1 MKPDVSTDIVAVPS
15 SCASM
20 HESHYWPTS
29 DAIDGC
35 SNPTYNC
42 LKYELDDG
50 THVVA
55 SADVCGIYG
64 NGSSALE
71 AVEDFCMAIKT
82 RMTDKLRGIY
92 SGTSD
97 FEFHGLEG
105 YWNEDGVHVR
115 QKHRVSISVV
125 DGTLKSAISVDRRR

>member
-1 MKPDVSTDIVAVPS
+1 MGQSTMKPDVSTEIVAVPS

-42 LKYELDDG
+42 LKYELNDG

-55 SADVCGIYG
+55 S
-64 NGSSALE
+64 
-71 AVEDFCMAIKT
+71 
-82 RMTDKLRGIY
+82 TD
-92 SGTSD
+92 D
-97 FEFHGLEG
+97 
-105 YWNEDGVHVR
+105 
-115 QKHRVSISVV
+115 
-125 DGTLKSAISVDRRR
+125 DGTATIAFRSEFT

>member
-1 MKPDVSTDIVAVPS
+1 MKPDVSTEIVAVPS

-42 LKYELDDG
+42 LQYELNDG
-50 THVVA
+50 TYVVA

-64 NGSSALE
+64 NGSTAE
-71 AVEDFCMAIKT
+71 NAVEDFCTAIKT
-82 RMTDKLRGIY
+82 RMADKLGGIY

-97 FEFHGLEG
+97 FEFQEREFSGLERD
-105 YWNEDGVHVR
+105 WNEDGVHVHQR
-115 QKHRVSISVV
+115 HRVSISVV
-125 DGTLKSAISVDRRR
+125 DGTLKSV